1 MAKYIYPAIFH
12 PEDEGGFSIDFPD
25 IDGCF
30 TCGDNLAHGMEMA
43 SDVLPLMLVEL
54 EDTKSPIPQASSIN
68 DLELE
73 GDDFATLIAC
83 DTAKY
88 RRLLKNMSVKK
99 TLTIPSWLNDS
110 AVAAGINFSQV
121 LQNALRVELGL
132 PHPFSTNSYE

>member
-12 PEDEGGFSIDFPD
+12 PEEEGGFSIDFPD
-25 IDGCF
+25 FESCY
-30 TCGDNLAHGMEMA
+30 TCGDNLSHGMEMA
-43 SDVLPLMLVEL
+43 NDVLPLMLVEL
-54 EDTKSPIPQASSIN
+54 EDTKSPIPRASAIN

-83 DTAKY
+83 DTTKY
-88 RRLLKNMSVKK
+88 RHLLNNMSVKK

-110 AVAAGINFSQV
+110 AIAAGVNFSQV

-132 PHPFSTNSYE
+132 S